1 MFFLVCGLVGF
12 ACECV
17 SCRLF
22 WVMASTM
29 PNSPTE
35 SVCSDLE
42 IPLALNVVAHV
53 TFYST
58 SQGSAKGK
66 KVKMVKDNRA
76 KEFRFAFT
84 PSKVNYLAFLQE
96 ILNKHNISK
105 FKVSNQL
112 VFPCKV
118 QVPPAR

>member
-1 MFFLVCGLVGF
+1 
-12 ACECV
+12 
-17 SCRLF
+17 
-22 WVMASTM
+22 MAPTM
-29 PNSPTE
+29 PDSPTE
-35 SVCSDLE
+35 SVRSDSE
-42 IPLALNVVAHV
+42 IPLALNIVARV

-66 KVKMVKDNRA
+66 KAKTVKDDRA

-96 ILNKHNISK
+96 ILDKHHISK
-105 FKVSNQL
+105 FKVSDQL